1 MSYSYLFYPR
11 PQRQDIG
18 EATYGSPEQG
28 PNAALQAVVNTAL
41 MSNQTDV
48 KLGPYEYLLKKTLS
62 IPAGV
67 SVTGVP
73 GQTKIRIV
81 WTEDDPLYGPVVTLS
96 EKSAIRDCHLDL
108 TLGGGKFAQDVGT
121 FTAPDSTVTSLES
134 VENCVIRINGEQARV
149 ENCDIATGARRGIIS
164 TASRAIIRGN
174 TIFND
179 TVNSNAAIYV
189 FDGYYGCLIT
199 NNACYTYPGI
209 ISVQNVVSP
218 SSSNVVGGNFA
229 TLVER

>member
-1 MSYSYLFYPR
+1 
-11 PQRQDIG
+11 
-18 EATYGSPEQG
+18 
-28 PNAALQAVVNTAL
+28 